1 VPFVSSFLCCGGKG
15 TPSNTTFME
24 QAQPCN
30 QKQRE
35 MFARLLEEAKK
46 RESEALESSYVLNER
61 IENEVVPKL
70 VQDVAGASELIA
82 KIGPLKKQLDVAE
95 NALGDLGFRFNDD
108 QLELRADASAKLHK
122 AVEAAQRSARI
133 ERERSIKR
141 YDLAVL
147 GVWSAETTGEAKGI
161 VEALL
166 TN

>member
-1 VPFVSSFLCCGGKG
+1 
-15 TPSNTTFME
+15 ME

-46 RESEALESSYVLNER
+46 RESEALESTYVLNER

-70 VQDVAGASELIA
+70 VQEVAGASELIA
-82 KIGPLKKQLDVAE
+82 KIGPLKKELDVAE

-108 QLELRADASAKLHK
+108 QLELRADASVKLRK

>member
-1 VPFVSSFLCCGGKG
+1 
-15 TPSNTTFME
+15 ME

-70 VQDVAGASELIA
+70 VQEVAGASELIA
-82 KIGPLKKQLDVAE
+82 KIGPLKKELDVAE
-95 NALGDLGFRFNDD
+95 SALGDLGFRFNDD
-108 QLELRADASAKLHK
+108 QLELSTNASVKLHK

>member
-1 VPFVSSFLCCGGKG
+1 
-15 TPSNTTFME
+15 ME

-35 MFARLLEEAKK
+35 MFARLLEEAKQ
-46 RESEALESSYVLNER
+46 RESAALESSYELNER
-61 IENEVVPKL
+61 IEKEVVPKL
-70 VQDVAGASELIA
+70 MQEVAGASELIA
-82 KIGPLKKQLDVAE
+82 KIGPLKEELDVAE
-95 NALGDLGFRFNDD
+95 NALGDLGFRLRND
-108 QLELRADASAKLHK
+108 QLELSNSASTKLHK